1 MRKIPCDKC
10 ATRRACVIADLPDEK
25 ADAFRCSANT
35 ALYRARQ
42 VIFHHGTPASGLY
55 LLCHGA
61 VKLYQSDCFGRDHIV
76 AVARPGDVL
85 GELPTDPTEPYAV
98 SAEALSD
105 SQICYLSRQRLAQLV
120 HLHPAAGVR
129 LIGALSTML
138 SAARKKLRAFALKKA
153 ESRLAELLLE
163 LAAAENGNGN
173 GKGPY
178 SGIMRVMLR
187 YSRRQIGEMI
197 GVSTETAIRL
207 FGQLKQTRAISI
219 DHREVV
225 IADVEKLVRIA
236 HQDEILARQG
246 LAP

>member
-1 MRKIPCDKC
+1 MRKIPCEKC
-10 ATRRACVIADLPDEK
+10 ATRRACIIADLPDEK
-25 ADAFRCSANT
+25 LDAFRCGAAI
-35 ALYRARQ
+35 ALYRVRQ

-85 GELPTDPTEPYAV
+85 GELPADPAEAYSV

-105 SQICYLSRQRLAQLV
+105 SQVCYLSRQRLALLV
-120 HLHPAAGVR
+120 QLHPAAGVR
-129 LIGALSTML
+129 LIGALSAML
-138 SAARKKLRAFALKKA
+138 GAARKKLRAFALKKA

-163 LAAAENGNGN
+163 LAAAENANGN
-173 GKGPY
+173 GQERY

-207 FGQLKQTRAISI
+207 FGQLKQTRAISV

-236 HQDEILARQG
+236 GQDEIVA
-246 LAP
+246 A

>member
-1 MRKIPCDKC
+1 VRKIPCEKC
-10 ATRRACVIADLPDEK
+10 ATRGACIIADLPDEK
-25 ADAFRCSANT
+25 LDAFRCGAAM

-85 GELPTDPTEPYAV
+85 GELPVDPAEPYSV

-105 SQICYLSRQRLAQLV
+105 SQICYLSRQRLAGFVQ
-120 HLHPAAGVR
+120 LHPAAGVR

-138 SAARKKLRAFALKKA
+138 SSARKKLRAFALKKA

-163 LAAAENGNGN
+163 LAATENANGN
-173 GKGPY
+173 GKERCN
-178 SGIMRVMLR
+178 GIMRVMLR

-219 DHREVV
+219 DHRELV
-225 IADVEKLVRIA
+225 IADVEQLVRIA
-236 HQDEILARQG
+236 RKDEILA
-246 LAP
+246 A

>member
-1 MRKIPCDKC
+1 MRKIPCEKC
-10 ATRRACVIADLPDEK
+10 ATRRVCIIADLPDEK
-25 ADAFRCSANT
+25 LDAFRCGAAM

-76 AVARPGDVL
+76 AVARAGDVL
-85 GELPTDPTEPYAV
+85 GELPADPTEPYSV

-105 SQICYLSRQRLAQLV
+105 SQICYLSRQRLAALV

-138 SAARKKLRAFALKKA
+138 SSARKKLRAFALKKA

-163 LAAAENGNGN
+163 LAAAENANWN
-173 GKGPY
+173 GKERC

-207 FGQLKQTRAISI
+207 FGQLKQTHAISI

-246 LAP
+246 LGP